1 MGNYSSLLCKWSL
14 SVPMSPG
21 ARGWYYIRHGLGLN
35 HDTEGKLSIICLL
48 PYEQDLILDI
58 HETMQPLDLGSDPQ
72 HVTEACSSHSNP
84 LLMNS
89 A

>member
-1 MGNYSSLLCKWSL
+1 
-14 SVPMSPG
+14 MSPG

-58 HETMQPLDLGSDPQ
+58 HETMQHWIWAQ
-72 HVTEACSSHSNP
+72 THS
-84 LLMNS
+84 M
-89 A
+89 